1 MLFSLYDLKEKQ
13 KKSTKN
19 DRFQNAHVDVTI
31 VYAEVSQ
38 EKTERR
44 HPSNK
49 NISVR
54 NIKDQIANLSSNNCS
69 GFKSE
74 FEDIP
79 RGEFHPCWEA
89 KKPEDIIKNRFRRIY
104 P

>member
-1 MLFSLYDLKEKQ
+1 M
-13 KKSTKN
+13 
-19 DRFQNAHVDVTI
+19 
-31 VYAEVSQ
+31 YAEVSQ

-74 FEDIP
+74 FEV
-79 RGEFHPCWEA
+79 
-89 KKPEDIIKNRFRRIY
+89 RISFSY
-104 P
+104 LISFWGIMNASYNMIYKALSCCKMYH

>member
-1 MLFSLYDLKEKQ
+1 MYETLVSLQRLILNPKSDGVMLVRVLIIFLD
-13 KKSTKN
+13 

-74 FEDIP
+74 FEV
-79 RGEFHPCWEA
+79 
-89 KKPEDIIKNRFRRIY
+89 RISFSY
-104 P
+104 LLLVNFVQL